1 MPGQSGCS
9 PDGGD
14 VTKRPSAR
22 IAPPACTAAALCIL
36 FGAARPATAQA
47 PAQYFRQ
54 NCAACH
60 TIGGGRITGPDLKDV
75 TGRKDR
81 AWLARFMQNP
91 QAVIDSGDP
100 YARELVTQARG
111 VVMPQLPGLNQAMA
125 DALLDLID
133 AESKLERSQFVGL
146 QLSTRPF
153 TPADIARGHDLF
165 TGEARLAAG
174 GPPCLSCHSVGGV
187 GALGGGKLGPDLT
200 LVYERL
206 QGRKGLGTWLSAPA
220 TPTMQTV
227 FRTAALASDE
237 LDPLL
242 AFFEDAARRRAVADP
257 VAPLAFF
264 LLGLGGAAFGIV
276 VFDVAWHGRFRGV
289 RKRLIEAASERG
301 AR

>member
-1 MPGQSGCS
+1 MTTCH
-9 PDGGD
+9 
-14 VTKRPSAR
+14 SALR
-22 IAPPACTAAALCIL
+22 RSAPVVAAAIAIVLAAAPPAA
-36 FGAARPATAQA
+36 AQA
-47 PAQYFRQ
+47 PAQFFRQ

-75 TGRKDR
+75 SARRDR
-81 AWLARFMQNP
+81 AWLARFIQNP

-100 YARELVTQARG
+100 YARDLVSQARG
-111 VVMPQLPGLNQAMA
+111 VVMPMLPGLNQAMA
-125 DALLDLID
+125 EALLDLID

-153 TPADIARGHDLF
+153 TPADVARGHGLF
-165 TGEARLAAG
+165 TGESRLANS

-227 FRTAALASDE
+227 FKATPLASEE

-242 AFFEDAARRRAVADP
+242 AFFEDASRRRSIADP

-264 LLGLGGAAFGIV
+264 LLGLGGAAFGVV

-289 RKRLIEAASERG
+289 RRRLIEAVSQRG
-301 AR
+301 VQ